1 MRMLVREMRG
11 EKTLEVEVGLG
22 NHRAM
27 ARSVYMGRKRVEQGT
42 VHTIHDV
49 MAGAAVVFQ
58 SNSPRPTAT
67 ANER

>member
-11 EKTLEVEVGLG
+11 EKTLKLEVGLS

-27 ARSVYMGRKRVEQGT
+27 ARSVYMVRKSVEQGT
-42 VHTIHDV
+42 VHTVHDV

-58 SNSPRPTAT
+58 SNGPRPTAT